1 MGIRR
6 WICVAMLAFA
16 IAASAVCA
24 NADVMPENKD
34 KVIYLTFDDGPSVY
48 TPQLLRVLD
57 RYGAKAT
64 FFLVDTGYCTDE
76 LLRSMVRSGH
86 SIGLHSKSHDFETI
100 YSSEEAFWQD
110 LRAMQELI
118 RQKTGITTRLMRF
131 PGGSSNTVSRRY
143 SKGIMTRLVEAVEEG
158 GFCYVDWNV
167 DSGDAAGCQDT
178 EQIYR
183 NVISGILQNDCPIVL
198 QHDVH
203 GCSVRAVERILIW
216 GREHGYRFCAL
227 NEHSPVCHHRLQN

>member
-1 MGIRR
+1 MGIRE
-6 WICVAMLAFA
+6 WIRVVMLVFVIAGSTVFA
-16 IAASAVCA
+16 Y
-24 NADVMPENKD
+24 ADDMPEKEE
-34 KVIYLTFDDGPSVY
+34 KVIYLTFDDGPSIY

-76 LLRSMVRSGH
+76 LLHSMVRSGH
-86 SIGLHSKSHDFETI
+86 SIGLHSKSHDFEAI
-100 YSSEEAFWQD
+100 YSSEDSFWQD
-110 LRAMQELI
+110 LYAMQELI
-118 RQKTGITTRLMRF
+118 RQKTGVNTRLMRF

-143 SKGIMTRLVEAVEEG
+143 NLGIMSRLVEAVEDA
-158 GFCYVDWNV
+158 GFYYVDWNV
-167 DSGDAAGCQDT
+167 DSGDAAGCRDT

-183 NVISGILQNDCPIVL
+183 NVISGILENDCPIVL
-198 QHDVH
+198 QHDVL
-203 GCSVRAVERILIW
+203 GSSVGAVEQILIW